1 MPDTPSV
8 TEERQS
14 LKGYNVLRRGRWS
27 EHDTDYFLTICIRRP
42 QTGLCS
48 SSLVV
53 AIFGEMHRL
62 AIDGRWT
69 VRTAVVMPDHLHLLV
84 TLGERS
90 HLSECVRMFKGRL
103 IPALRRT
110 NLAWQPNFYD
120 HRLRSADDLLPVFLY
135 IYLNPYREKLINPGL
150 AKWPGYYC
158 ASEDW
163 AWFGQLTNGELP
175 FPEWLR

>member
-1 MPDTPSV
+1 MPDIPSMS
-8 TEERQS
+8 EERQS
-14 LKGYNVLRRGRWS
+14 LKGYNALRRGRWS
-27 EHDTDYFLTICIRRP
+27 EHDTDYFLTICIQRP

-62 AIDGRWT
+62 EIDGRWI

-103 IPALRRT
+103 VPALRRT
-110 NLAWQPNFYD
+110 NLAWQPSFYD
-120 HRLRSADDLLPVFLY
+120 HRLRSVDNLLPVFLY

-175 FPEWLR
+175 YPEWLR